1 MKKTFAKRNF
11 AKIKGPEGPVFE
23 KRLFAK
29 RVVAL
34 PLQKGMSGKGG
45 PRHFSK
51 PWVDPDVLLSVFEE
65 HKSLVKNLGAYEHI
79 SRQCAPSPEGIL
91 QCHDLVKGL
100 LQSSETAELHPNPV
114 RTALVQLLA
123 SDPSLNNKGNFRGEV
138 WASNKQTR
146 ICCLLSHVRKLA
158 GEDNLTSAA
167 AKLTSK
173 QFMTLQI
180 LLDLVQAKEPAADA
194 GLGKGPKGPTLE
206 KKESS
211 LALVSFEKRKAAEE
225 AASSSIK
232 KLKKNDSD
240 VSTDSKGFPTMF
252 ASSNEASPCKAAHP
266 LEKGADGP
274 GPARP
279 EGYTLSRGDRKRRE
293 SLKKKE
299 EALEKEKTSQ
309 GNASLEKVPSESLH
323 GALGYS
329 KKRPAAAL
337 EKAKGKAQSK
347 AKALKKAPSEQP
359 QKTKWVKL
367 RKTTGTN
374 PERCYI
380 TGSTEIGGK
389 LKLIVEVS
397 HKRTPHYKAIADT
410 LMARIEE
417 QQLSKEQALE
427 LRDELCEAKG

>member
-65 HKSLVKNLGAYEHI
+65 RKSLVKNLGAYEHI

-123 SDPSLNNKGNFRGEV
+123 SDPSLNKGNFRGEV

-158 GEDNLTSAA
+158 GDDNLTSAA

-194 GLGKGPKGPTLE
+194 GLGKGPKGPTFE

-252 ASSNEASPCKAAHP
+252 ASSNEASPCKATHP

-323 GALGYS
+323 GALGYG

-337 EKAKGKAQSK
+337 EKAKGEQSQGFEK
-347 AKALKKAPSEQP
+347 STIRAASKDQVG
-359 QKTKWVKL
+359 KT
-367 RKTTGTN
+367 
-374 PERCYI
+374 
-380 TGSTEIGGK
+380 
-389 LKLIVEVS
+389 
-397 HKRTPHYKAIADT
+397 
-410 LMARIEE
+410 EE
-417 QQLSKEQALE
+417 NHRNKP
-427 LRDELCEAKG
+427 

>member
-1 MKKTFAKRNF
+1 M
-11 AKIKGPEGPVFE
+11 
-23 KRLFAK
+23 
-29 RVVAL
+29 
-34 PLQKGMSGKGG
+34 
-45 PRHFSK
+45 
-51 PWVDPDVLLSVFEE
+51 
-65 HKSLVKNLGAYEHI
+65 
-79 SRQCAPSPEGIL
+79 
-91 QCHDLVKGL
+91 
-100 LQSSETAELHPNPV
+100 
-114 RTALVQLLA
+114 QLLA
-123 SDPSLNNKGNFRGEV
+123 SDPSLNKGNFRGEV

-194 GLGKGPKGPTLE
+194 GLGKGPKGPTFE
-206 KKESS
+206 KKEGS

-225 AASSSIK
+225 AASSSTK

-252 ASSNEASPCKAAHP
+252 ASSNEASPCKATHP

-337 EKAKGKAQSK
+337 EKAKSK

-389 LKLIVEVS
+389 LKPIVEVS

-427 LRDELCEAKG
+427 LRDELCPAKG

>member
-1 MKKTFAKRNF
+1 
-11 AKIKGPEGPVFE
+11 
-23 KRLFAK
+23 
-29 RVVAL
+29 
-34 PLQKGMSGKGG
+34 MSGKGG

-65 HKSLVKNLGAYEHI
+65 QKSLVKNLGAYEHI

-91 QCHDLVKGL
+91 QCHDLVKAL
-100 LQSSETAELHPNPV
+100 LQASDTGELHPNPV

-123 SDPSLNNKGNFRGEV
+123 SGPSLNGSKFRGEV

-146 ICCLLSHVRKLA
+146 ICCLLSNVRKLA
-158 GEDNLTSAA
+158 GEANLASAA

-173 QFMTLQI
+173 QFVTLQT
-180 LLDLVQAKEPAADA
+180 LLDLVQPKEPAADA
-194 GLGKGPKGPTLE
+194 GLGKGPTFE
-206 KKESS
+206 KKGSS

-225 AASSSIK
+225 AASSSTK

-240 VSTDSKGFPTMF
+240 VSTDSKGFPAMF
-252 ASSNEASPCKAAHP
+252 ASSNEASFCKATHR
-266 LEKGADGP
+266 LKKGTDGP

-279 EGYTLSRGDRKRRE
+279 EGYTLSRGARKRRE
-293 SLKKKE
+293 P
-299 EALEKEKTSQ
+299 LEKEKESQ
-309 GNASLEKVPSESLH
+309 ENASLEKVPSESLH
-323 GALGYS
+323 GALGYG

-337 EKAKGKAQSK
+337 KKAKCKAKSK

-367 RKTTGTN
+367 RKTTGAN

-427 LRDELCEAKG
+427 LREELCPAKE